1 MEWHARGCL
10 PRLGRHDLDLATGTV
25 TVRQNHGGG
34 GGKEDPV
41 DAEVKGIAAIGEVT
55 LVQTWNERVYV

>member
-41 DAEVKGIAAIGEVT
+41 DAEVKGTRRISEVT
-55 LVQTWNERVYV
+55 LVQTWNERV

>member
-41 DAEVKGIAAIGEVT
+41 DAEVKGIAAD
-55 LVQTWNERVYV
+55 R

>member
-1 MEWHARGCL
+1 V
-10 PRLGRHDLDLATGTV
+10 LGRHNLDLATGTV

>member
-1 MEWHARGCL
+1 MEWHARAVSEWSFATIST
-10 PRLGRHDLDLATGTV
+10 LATGTV

-41 DAEVKGIAAIGEVT
+41 DAEVKGTRQISEVT
-55 LVQTWNERVYV
+55 LVQTWNERV